1 MDTIRRVSRN
11 IFFQGISELITK
23 GIQIVILIY
32 IARLLRETEFGK
44 FNFAIAFTTISLIF
58 IDLGLQPLLVREIS
72 RKNELASKYVFH
84 TIIIKSISS
93 LIGFFIVVI
102 IMNFMGYANDVR
114 LIVYLMFLSTI
125 FKSLTDA
132 LSSVFLAFERM
143 QWDTF
148 MKIVRAILLMSL
160 VFFGL
165 IKNFE
170 LIYIALMYV
179 ITEFLVLVLC
189 LNIIFTRFIK
199 FTASIQKGLIRHLTL
214 ESLPFALTVLFYNIY
229 FYIDSV
235 MLSKMR
241 GLYEV
246 GIYSAAYNLT
256 IALVSIPYIYV
267 YSIFPSLSRF
277 YVNSKESIKFAYKK
291 SLLYISLIA
300 LPITAI
306 FFFAGDNIIHFL
318 YGAGYH
324 KSVLVLKIV
333 AITIFFRFITFVNGI
348 VIISIDK
355 QKQRLYYQG
364 LTALINIGLN
374 FILIP
379 KYGYIGAAFATVAT
393 ELFLF
398 ITYFF
403 PIVAYFKTWKYTGLL
418 LKPIIATSLA
428 SLIFFISVNT
438 FIKIL
443 IFGIVYAAI
452 LLSLKVFKPE
462 DWSIFK
468 RIITFYR
475 NKSA

>member
-1 MDTIRRVSRN
+1 MDTIRRISRN
-11 IFFQGISELITK
+11 LFFQGISELIVK
-23 GIQIVILIY
+23 GLQVVILIY
-32 IARLLRETEFGK
+32 IARFLKETEFGK
-44 FNFAIAFTTISLIF
+44 FNFAIAFTAISLIF

-72 RKNELASKYVFH
+72 RKNNIAGKYISH
-84 TIIIKSISS
+84 TIIIKSVLSI
-93 LIGFFIVVI
+93 IGFLIVII
-102 IMNFMGYANDVR
+102 IMNLMKYAPDVR
-114 LIVYLMFLSTI
+114 LTVYLMFISTI

-132 LSSVFLAFERM
+132 LSSVFLALERM
-143 QWDTF
+143 HWDTF
-148 MKIVRAILLMSL
+148 IKALRAGLLVSL

-165 IKNFE
+165 LKNFH
-170 LIYIALMYV
+170 LIYVASMYA
-179 ITEFLVLVLC
+179 ITEFIVLLLC
-189 LNIIFTRFIK
+189 IAILFTRFIK
-199 FTASIQKGLIRHLTL
+199 FTVKIQKGLIKYLTL
-214 ESLPFALTVLFYNIY
+214 ESLPFALTVLFYSIY

-277 YVNSKESIKFAYKK
+277 YVNSRGSIEFAYKK

-306 FFFAGDNIIHFL
+306 LFFAGDNIIHFL
-318 YGAGYH
+318 YGPGYH

-364 LTALINIGLN
+364 ATAIINIVLN
-374 FILIP
+374 FVLIP
-379 KYGYIGAAFATVAT
+379 YYGYLGAAIATVAT

-398 ITYFF
+398 ITYFS
-403 PIVAYFKTWKYTGLL
+403 PVAEYLKTWHYISLLIKPAIAGL
-418 LKPIIATSLA
+418 IA
-428 SLIFFISVNT
+428 SLLFFISINT
-438 FIKIL
+438 FIKIALFL
-443 IFGIVYAAI
+443 ILYFV
-452 LLSLKVFKPE
+452 LLLMLKVFKSE
-462 DWSIFK
+462 DWDIFK
-468 RIITFYR
+468 RILTAFK
-475 NKSA
+475 NKET